1 MQNGNLRMVS
11 SCLLTILLSIVINAV
26 YSAMIGFAGE
36 TLLTEMG
43 RTTGYSG
50 LIILVPAAALFIT
63 VKAMIPCIR
72 YIMIKNRYARFR
84 ELFRLPYKCYA
95 RRTVDKYIALFANDM
110 DEYEAEYFTACKGMM
125 VNIGMVVAAT
135 SILMIMERRLF
146 VIILIPTLLIL
157 GVGAILKRHIARLRL
172 VVSEEEKYDRTCLY
186 GQEKICG
193 HLSILFTIV
202 GLVYVAA
209 ALAEGNLLLGR
220 ATFLVLLVNIMEQ
233 NVTEMFPAVNHY
245 LAARERLERAFA
257 DLDEEQDIMEYGN
270 GVQGTH
276 TGFSFKKDIIC
287 RRLAFSFGNRVIC
300 KPFDFCLPCGKKYL
314 LTGKPGAGKT
324 TLINL
329 LTGVYE
335 TYEGKILY
343 DDVDIHRIPQKE
355 FREAVAVIH
364 KDIFLFDDTIRR
376 NICMLSAYSEDEV
389 MRAVEMAGLSE
400 WIRNLPNGLDT
411 PITDNGKELSNGVRQ
426 RIAIARA
433 LIHRPCF
440 LVADEIHS
448 GLPRRLA
455 EKIED
460 TLLSLDMT
468 VIVAS
473 RRNCSSGKGY
483 DAVIKMVQGKAVL
496 VPCKRERSSASVRWR
511 IYDEAKDESGTI
523 KIMEN

>member
-11 SCLLTILLSIVINAV
+11 SCLLAILLSIVINAV
-26 YSAMIGFAGE
+26 YSAMIGFAGK
-36 TLLTEMG
+36 TLLIAMG

-50 LIILVPAAALFIT
+50 LMILVPAVALFIT
-63 VKAMIPCIR
+63 VKALIPCIR
-72 YIMIKNRYARFR
+72 YRMIKNRYARFR
-84 ELFRLPYKCYA
+84 EVFRLPYKCYA
-95 RRTVDKYIALFANDM
+95 RRTVDKYIALFVNDM
-110 DEYEAEYFTACKGMM
+110 DEYEAEYFTASKGMM
-125 VNIGMVVAAT
+125 VNSGMVVVAT

-157 GVGAILKRHIARLRL
+157 GAVAILKRYMVRLRL
-172 VVSEEEKYDRTCLY
+172 VVSGEEKDDRTDLY

-202 GLVYVAA
+202 GLLYVAA
-209 ALAEGNLLLGR
+209 GMADGTLLLGR
-220 ATFLVLLVNIMEQ
+220 ATFLVLLANIMEQ
-233 NVTEMFPAVNHY
+233 NVTAVFPAVSHY
-245 LAARERLERAFA
+245 LAARERLEGAFA
-257 DLDEEQDIMEYGN
+257 DLDEEQDMMKYGN
-270 GVQGTH
+270 GVQGTDI
-276 TGFSFKKDIIC
+276 GFSFKKDIIC

-300 KPFDFCLPCGKKYL
+300 KPFDLCLPCGKKYL

-343 DDVDIHRIPQKE
+343 DDVDIRQIPQKE

-389 MRAVEMAGLSE
+389 VRAVEMAGLSE
-400 WIRNLPNGLDT
+400 WIRKLPNGLDT

-473 RRNCSSGKGY
+473 RRNCSRGKGY
-483 DAVIKMVQGKAVL
+483 DAVIKMAQGKAVL
-496 VPCKRERSSASVRWR
+496 VPCERERPSARVGWR
-511 IYDEAKDESGTI
+511 MYDGAKDESGTI